1 MMFGATLFVVVAV
14 LLYMHFFRSF
24 LILKTGRS
32 YRSRGG
38 EVVKI
43 ISKSKLGRMVFYID
57 GHGRKYYGNG
67 ERVDDVGIWNSG
79 RLYEPI

>member
-1 MMFGATLFVVVAV
+1 MMFVATLIAVIVV

-24 LILKTGRS
+24 LMLKTGRS

-43 ISKSKLGRMVFYID
+43 ISKSKFGRMVFYID
-57 GHGRKYYGNG
+57 NHGHKYYGNG